1 MKSRCGTPNNTTEVA
16 KTSLLGSQKPRRQLA
31 SWFSLPDVGHIMA
44 YGCLQYPRQNTPG
57 CQEISYSYLTSK
69 LELCL
74 NCFQNNLLPGCVLE
88 VCSKQN
94 KTRHVP
100 HLCVSL
106 KLLLLTQ
113 RLCCTQK
120 PTAPHQFFTLFK
132 KTFLW
137 REWWLGAVERGKVTA
152 PCWDCKGEWC
162 PWVYVVL
169 SPMGLGLILEIG
181 LVLQNTYIAIIILW
195 S

>member
-1 MKSRCGTPNNTTEVA
+1 MKSLCGTPNNTTEVA
-16 KTSLLGSQKPRRQLA
+16 KTSLPGSQKPRRQVA

-44 YGCLQYPRQNTPG
+44 YGCLQHPSQNTPG

-69 LELCL
+69 LEPCL

-106 KLLLLTQ
+106 KLRSCLLLLLLTQ
-113 RLCCTQK
+113 RLCCAQK
-120 PTAPHQFFTLFK
+120 TTALHQFFTLFK
-132 KTFLW
+132 KPSYGESGGWEQLNVARSQLPVGTV
-137 REWWLGAVERGKVTA
+137 RGNGARGCMSCSA
-152 PCWDCKGEWC
+152 QWD
-162 PWVYVVL
+162 
-169 SPMGLGLILEIG
+169 
-181 LVLQNTYIAIIILW
+181 
-195 S
+195 